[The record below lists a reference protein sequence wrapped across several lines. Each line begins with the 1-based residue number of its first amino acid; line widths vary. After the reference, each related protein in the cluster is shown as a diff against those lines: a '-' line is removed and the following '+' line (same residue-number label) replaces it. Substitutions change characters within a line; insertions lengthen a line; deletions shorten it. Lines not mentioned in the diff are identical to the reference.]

1 LLETN
6 KHIKINHEIYSEEY
20 GCFSVRQMK
29 LREIEFNKRFK
40 QYHFDNDESDCEEG
54 K

>member
-1 LLETN
+1 
-6 KHIKINHEIYSEEY
+6 
-20 GCFSVRQMK
+20 MK

-54 K
+54 KWFYFLCFQRKCGWYVK